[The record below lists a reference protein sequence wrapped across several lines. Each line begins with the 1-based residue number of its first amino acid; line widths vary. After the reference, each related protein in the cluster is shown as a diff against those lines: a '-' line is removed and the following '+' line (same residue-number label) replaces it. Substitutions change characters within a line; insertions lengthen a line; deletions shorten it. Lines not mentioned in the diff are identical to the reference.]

1 MPWLHSLSFSLKL
14 IFPLNEKCLRNSEK
28 DLLFNA
34 NIGKKTVNAMILFKY
49 PNQLLPW
56 YKTVPLKT

>member
-1 MPWLHSLSFSLKL
+1 MVAFTLFFTKTH
-14 IFPLNEKCLRNSEK
+14 FPPPNKKCLRNSENY
-28 DLLFNA
+28 LLFNA
-34 NIGKKTVNAMILFKY
+34 NIGEKTVNAMILFKY